1 MFTSHPF
8 TILLHIEHTGGTT
21 TKDVLHRQYPRGSF
35 YNAKR
40 GKPFQHFIDL
50 APEQRGA
57 YRALIGHVYYG
68 VHGLIP
74 RPSVYHTWLRSPV
87 ERLLST
93 YHYFGRKNKSGLHK
107 AYVSGELRFE
117 DFIEMPWYTHVQL
130 SRIVGV
136 TPEEFTKLKVENIT
150 PNALDIAKQH
160 LTDDFGVVGLT
171 ERYDE
176 TLLLLAKALGWK
188 SPPYYIRRNSHTK
201 TNTVENI
208 APHLRYRVEQLVAPE
223 LELYTWA
230 RDRFEKHLNEL
241 GSDFQRELA
250 DFREGNARF
259 NVRAS
264 RIERIKSPFRRVLR
278 HARKLLTRG

>member
-1 MFTSHPF
+1 MRHMYTGHHTPFSHGSMYQSMCY
-8 TILLHIEHTGGTT
+8 LLTLLDDSPSLPWEGGHLFRCRKSSLPKPRASRARLFRKGIEPRRAPSSRDARGT
-21 TKDVLHRQYPRGSF
+21 RE
-35 YNAKR
+35 N
-40 GKPFQHFIDL
+40 
-50 APEQRGA
+50 
-57 YRALIGHVYYG
+57 
-68 VHGLIP
+68 
-74 RPSVYHTWLRSPV
+74 V
-87 ERLLST
+87 ESLNSSARNFGFPNSQLL
-93 YHYFGRKNKSGLHK
+93 
-107 AYVSGELRFE
+107 
-117 DFIEMPWYTHVQL
+117 
-130 SRIVGV
+130 
-136 TPEEFTKLKVENIT
+136 
-150 PNALDIAKQH
+150 KQAC
-160 LTDDFGVVGLT
+160 LQ
-171 ERYDE
+171 